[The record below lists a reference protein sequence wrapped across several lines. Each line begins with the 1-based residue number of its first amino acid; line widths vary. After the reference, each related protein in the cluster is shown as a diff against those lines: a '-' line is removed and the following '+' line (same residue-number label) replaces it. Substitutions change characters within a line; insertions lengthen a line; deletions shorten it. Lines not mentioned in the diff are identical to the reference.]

1 MVTSDEQIKI
11 LKMVQEGKITADQA
25 SELLQVLDDRSTP
38 ERDAS
43 SALPVSAGGRPPVT
57 GGGRWFRVRISDIES
72 GKTRANIRL
81 PVGIVSAGIK
91 MGMKFS
97 PEMEGMDV
105 EQLWQIIQSGETGT
119 IVDVYDEDDREHVEV
134 FIE

>member
-1 MVTSDEQIKI
+1 MVTSDERIKI

-25 SELLQVLDDRSTP
+25 SELLQVLDDRSIP
-38 ERDAS
+38 ERDVAT
-43 SALPVSAGGRPPVT
+43 ALPPVAGGRP
-57 GGGRWFRVRISDIES
+57 GSGRWFRVRISDLES

-81 PVGIVSAGIK
+81 PVSIVSAGLK

-105 EQLWQIIQSGETGT
+105 EQLVEIIQSGETGT

>member
-1 MVTSDEQIKI
+1 MVTSDERIKI
-11 LKMVQEGKITADQA
+11 LKMVQEGKITANQA

-43 SALPVSAGGRPPVT
+43 SALPPVPGGRP
-57 GGGRWFRVRISDIES
+57 GSGHWFRVRISDIES

-81 PVGIVSAGIK
+81 PVSIVSAGLK

-105 EQLWQIIQSGETGT
+105 EQLVEIIQSGETGT
-119 IVDVYDEDDREHVEV
+119 IVDVYDEDDGEHVEV

>member
-1 MVTSDEQIKI
+1 MVTSDERIKI

-25 SELLQVLDDRSTP
+25 SELLQVLEERSTP
-38 ERDAS
+38 ERDAF
-43 SALPVSAGGRPPVT
+43 SAMPPAPAGRP
-57 GGGRWFRVRISDIES
+57 GSGRWFRVRISDIES

-81 PVGIVSAGIK
+81 PVGIISAGIK

-97 PEMEGMDV
+97 PGMEGLDPQ
-105 EQLWQIIQSGETGT
+105 QLAEIIQSGEIGT
-119 IVDVYDEDDREHVEV
+119 IVDVYDEEDKEHVEV

>member
-1 MVTSDEQIKI
+1 MVTSDERIKI

-25 SELLQVLDDRSTP
+25 SELLEVLSEHTTP
-38 ERDAS
+38 ENNPS
-43 SALPVSAGGRPPVT
+43 SAYPAAGGSRPS
-57 GGGRWFRVRISDIES
+57 GGRWFRVRISDIES

-81 PVGIVSAGIK
+81 PIGIVSAGLK

-105 EQLWQIIQSGETGT
+105 EQLAEIIQSGETGT
-119 IVDVYDEDDREHVEV
+119 IVDVYDEDDKEHVEV